1 MLDFIVYQWNYQTVA
16 TPPPNERQDM
26 TSTTATHT
34 DYPFVVNGVKFI
46 SRLDTTSS
54 LYKQISALPSIV
66 FETMN
71 RDAVEH
77 MIGDPSLLTAEQLDA
92 ELARVNA
99 GASYAFILLDT
110 NTNDQPW
117 RN

>member
-26 TSTTATHT
+26 TSTTATYT
-34 DYPFVVNGVKFI
+34 DYPFVVAGVKFI
-46 SRLDTTSS
+46 SRIHTNSPFH
-54 LYKQISALPSIV
+54 KKISAVPSII
-66 FETMN
+66 FEAMN
-71 RDAVEH
+71 QEVVERE
-77 MIGDPSLLTAEQLDA
+77 IGNPSQLTNEQLDA
-92 ELARVNA
+92 ELARLND
-99 GASYAFILLDT
+99 GGSHAFILLDT